1 MHSAPALLLER
12 VERAHASGS
21 GRFLLEVDAFAVRRG
36 EAVALTGPSGTGKST
51 MLDLL
56 ALASRPTSA
65 RRFVLATRE
74 GGEVDVAAAWDAGD
88 LDLLTATRAVHV
100 GYVLQQG
107 GLLPFLTLREN
118 MRLAQRVG
126 GRGDLARIEEL
137 ARRLGIDGLL
147 DRKPATL
154 SVGQRQRAAIAR
166 ALAHGPEIVLA
177 DEPTASVHPA
187 LADTVL
193 ALLVEQVRAADAAL
207 VIATHDPERAARHGI
222 EICAAILAA
231 DGTARSRF
239 SRPEGIGP

>member
-65 RRFVLATRE
+65 GRFVLATRE

-154 SVGQRQRAAIAR
+154 
-166 ALAHGPEIVLA
+166 
-177 DEPTASVHPA
+177 
-187 LADTVL
+187 
-193 ALLVEQVRAADAAL
+193 
-207 VIATHDPERAARHGI
+207 
-222 EICAAILAA
+222 
-231 DGTARSRF
+231 
-239 SRPEGIGP
+239 